1 MVLWCAMCSGS
12 SYKTFACFWL
22 FLELAMLS
30 DVQHPPVHWMV
41 SHIFSTSTSG
51 TEPFI
56 RPGQNKSKS
65 MQIKAALP
73 PWIAYTGKPWQDVT
87 SMISFTT
94 EQAHRSWRSCLTN
107 PWGLQRA
114 WQVSKSCREKLFFAS
129 GLSHASLNASTT
141 ELSAA
146 LSTAKWPF
154 ATCGK
159 WKGNCSEPCS
169 FTAHIVNMLHHWRQN
184 RSDFLPLSNQR
195 ECVCVCACVS
205 GSSGFVCK
213 VFPDFAHAP
222 RQVFTCRGNAVR
234 RTALSARW
242 LRIFQQF
249 DEQRSQR
256 TEVDRSKHHS
266 KSSRI

>member
-1 MVLWCAMCSGS
+1 
-12 SYKTFACFWL
+12 
-22 FLELAMLS
+22 
-30 DVQHPPVHWMV
+30 
-41 SHIFSTSTSG
+41 
-51 TEPFI
+51 
-56 RPGQNKSKS
+56 
-65 MQIKAALP
+65 
-73 PWIAYTGKPWQDVT
+73 
-87 SMISFTT
+87 MISFTT

-195 ECVCVCACVS
+195 EYVCVWLKWICVQSLSRFCACTA
-205 GSSGFVCK
+205 SSIYLSWQCCEKNGFK
-213 VFPDFAHAP
+213 
-222 RQVFTCRGNAVR
+222 
-234 RTALSARW
+234 RTLIEDLPTIWWA
-242 LRIFQQF
+242 
-249 DEQRSQR
+249 
-256 TEVDRSKHHS
+256 TESKDRSRQK
-266 KSSRI
+266 